1 MSLGDTAHRLARL
14 DLASTRAAALA
25 SAAETIAEAVR
36 EALSHPPGSGHAIPP
51 GESGTPEASIE
62 VAADSDTAVIGSTDE
77 AARYREH
84 GTAGVPPRPFLSS
97 IASEHAEAAAGTIGT
112 AVAEAIRN
120 AV

>member
-1 MSLGDTAHRLARL
+1 VSLGDLAHRLAHL
-14 DLASTRAAALA
+14 DLAATRAAALA

-36 EALSHPPGSGHAIPP
+36 E
-51 GESGTPEASIE
+51 SGTPEASIE
-62 VAADSDTAVIGSTDE
+62 VAADGDTAVIGLTDE
-77 AARYREH
+77 TARHREH

-97 IASEHAEAAAGTIGT
+97 IASEHAEAAAGAIGA